1 MTPERGDSTSASS
14 MLNFWV
20 AKLAKSFGRIG
31 NPKRLGDFRY
41 VMNPKM
47 LV

>member
-1 MTPERGDSTSASS
+1 
-14 MLNFWV
+14 MLYFGV
-20 AKLAKSFGRIG
+20 AKLAKSFGRLG
-31 NPKRLGDFRY
+31 KPESLGDFRY

>member
-1 MTPERGDSTSASS
+1 
-14 MLNFWV
+14 MLYFGV

-31 NPKRLGDFRY
+31 NSESLGDFRY
-41 VMNPKM
+41 TMNPKM